1 MVNLQVLLNMRFEPE
16 AVDPAIEPEEVVDV
30 EVDEEDEETIEE
42 LVA

>member
-16 AVDPAIEPEEVVDV
+16 AVDPAIEPEEVADV